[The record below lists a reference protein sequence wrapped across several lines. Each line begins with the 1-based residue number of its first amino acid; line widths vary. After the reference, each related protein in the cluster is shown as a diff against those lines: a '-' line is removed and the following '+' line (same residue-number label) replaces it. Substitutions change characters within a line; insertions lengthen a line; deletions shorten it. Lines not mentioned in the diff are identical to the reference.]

1 MSLMDTKYIKW
12 TKIDDLID
20 KKIQSIRKQEDGLED
35 PITLSFLQVHE
46 EILLKLKDD
55 LKENLIKESEIKK

>member
-1 MSLMDTKYIKW
+1 MDTKYIKW

-20 KKIQSIRKQEDGLED
+20 KKIQSIRKQEEGLED